1 MNFVRADQL
10 IVDMSGQVTK
20 PTGYNFDFI
29 MLSFPLFDLIL
40 EDGVNKYEICVFY
53 RSLTVAAL
61 V

>member
-1 MNFVRADQL
+1 MNFVRADQF

-40 EDGVNKYEICVFY
+40 EEGVNKY
-53 RSLTVAAL
+53 
-61 V
+61 